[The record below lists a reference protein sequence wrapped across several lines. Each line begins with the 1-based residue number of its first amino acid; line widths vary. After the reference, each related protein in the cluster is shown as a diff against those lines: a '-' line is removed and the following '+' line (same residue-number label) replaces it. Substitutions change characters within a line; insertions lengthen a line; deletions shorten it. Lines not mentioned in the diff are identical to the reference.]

1 MCCARVL
8 VDVHACCYVLEFG
21 LGLGLGL
28 KGYHYRYSSLF
39 LFLKNNILLS
49 KSHIIVHNV
58 DICYVTWFVCL
69 RPLNLVTVIA
79 NLDEHQ
85 AHN

>member
-1 MCCARVL
+1 MFGIVMQWKWLLMCCARVL

-39 LFLKNNILLS
+39 LFLK
-49 KSHIIVHNV
+49 
-58 DICYVTWFVCL
+58 
-69 RPLNLVTVIA
+69 
-79 NLDEHQ
+79 
-85 AHN
+85 